1 MKKRL
6 LKPIQNRAIVWQHLD
21 VIKPLNFTNGVLSIN
36 KDNLD
41 AWNSYA
47 DEISAI
53 DEKVDNNNTKI
64 NNKTDTIKTDLGDL
78 GNQVVDLRNSLK
90 EEISALKKDWKE
102 IQFTIGT
109 GSCFIEFDTKGA
121 KEICFAGRIRENQ
134 TRNYIG
140 IAGVFPAIS
149 TTQFMPV
156 FWAGQGLAVCQLVNT
171 GGPTKYELRF
181 YKTTGG
187 SMPGELYNDGGVPF
201 KVMVK

>member
-41 AWNSYA
+41 AWNGY
-47 DEISAI
+47 
-53 DEKVDNNNTKI
+53 
-64 NNKTDTIKTDLGDL
+64 G
-78 GNQVVDLRNSLK
+78 

-140 IAGVFPAIS
+140 IAGVSPPF
-149 TTQFMPV
+149 QQHNLCLYFE
-156 FWAGQGLAVCQLVNT
+156 QG
-171 GGPTKYELRF
+171 K
-181 YKTTGG
+181 
-187 SMPGELYNDGGVPF
+187 D
-201 KVMVK
+201 

>member
-41 AWNSYA
+41 AWNGY
-47 DEISAI
+47 
-53 DEKVDNNNTKI
+53 
-64 NNKTDTIKTDLGDL
+64 G
-78 GNQVVDLRNSLK
+78 

-149 TTQFMPV
+149 TTQFIPV

-181 YKTTGG
+181 YKPTGG